1 MQYNS
6 FTKRTITLSLF
17 MIAISLFIPFF
28 MESGFSLLSIINSM
42 FFVGMIVLLI
52 STFLLILKVGFF
64 DAITHSFRKFFKTFS
79 KQGQLLGDDLDQM
92 AMPSEYGYS
101 FAKPL
106 LISSLIVLVIMLIFL
121 FIYYL

>member
-1 MQYNS
+1 MRNNL
-6 FTKRTITLSLF
+6 FTKRIITFSVF
-17 MIAISLFIPFF
+17 QIVISLFFPFI

-42 FFVGMIVLLI
+42 FFVGMIVFLI
-52 STFLLILKVGFF
+52 SSFLLILKVGFF
-64 DAITHSFRKFFKTFS
+64 DGITHSFRKFFKTFS

-92 AMPSEYGYS
+92 AIPSEYEYT

-121 FIYYL
+121 YIYYL